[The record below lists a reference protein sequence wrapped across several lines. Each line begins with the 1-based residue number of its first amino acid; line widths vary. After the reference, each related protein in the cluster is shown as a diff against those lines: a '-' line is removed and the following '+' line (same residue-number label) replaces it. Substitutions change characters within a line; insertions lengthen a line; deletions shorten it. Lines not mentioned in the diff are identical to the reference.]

1 MKKGV
6 LIMNLGTPDSPE
18 PSDVGRYLKEFLGD
32 GRVIDFPIVPRK
44 LLVNGII
51 VPTRKR
57 KSSAVYKRV
66 WTEEGSP
73 LLLYGQSLVKKVA
86 ARLGE
91 DYSVKL
97 AMRYQKPE
105 LSKAMAEFA
114 AENVSELLLLPLY
127 PQYSS
132 STTGSTIEA
141 VFKEV
146 SKWQVVPKINVIN
159 DFFDNDDYVTCVADR
174 AKAFDLSSYDKIFFS
189 YHGLPQRHLNKT
201 HAQVGPCDMKCHE
214 KYNPNQRF
222 CYKAACY
229 QTTRLIAEKL
239 GMSKDRYQVV
249 FQSRLGKEEWIQP
262 YAEDTLIEAVKDGAK
277 RILFFSPAFVADCL
291 ETLDEIGVEYEE
303 VAHENGDGSE
313 KVDLVPSLN
322 DDDDWADTIT
332 NMIQKEIA

>member
-18 PSDVGRYLKEFLGD
+18 PSDVGRYLTEFLGD
-32 GRVIDFPIVPRK
+32 GRVIDYPVVPRK

-51 VPTRKR
+51 VPFRKR

-66 WTEEGSP
+66 WTNAGSP
-73 LLLYGQSLVKKVA
+73 LLLYGQSLVKKVQE
-86 ARLGE
+86 RLGD

-114 AENVSELLLLPLY
+114 SENVSELLLLPLY
-127 PQYSS
+127 PQYAS

-141 VFKEV
+141 VFKEIAQ
-146 SKWQVVPKINVIN
+146 WQVIPTVKVIN
-159 DFFDNDDYVTCVADR
+159 DFFDNDDYITCVADR
-174 AKAFDLSSYDKIFFS
+174 AKQFDFSSYDKIYFS
-189 YHGLPQRHLNKT
+189 YHGIPKRHLDKA

-214 KYNPNQRF
+214 FYNPDQKY

-229 QTTRLIAEKL
+229 QTTRLVAEKL
-239 GMSKDRYQVV
+239 GLSKDQYQVV
-249 FQSRLGKEEWIQP
+249 FQSRLGKEEWIKP
-262 YAEDTLIEAVKDGAK
+262 YAEDTLIEAVKEGAK

-322 DDDDWADTIT
+322 DDDDWADTVAK
-332 NMIQKEIA
+332 MVQKEMA